1 MDLTSIKTVK
11 NLLQSLRIRPS
22 KGLGQNFLVNKVA
35 VKTVVEAAGLQPDDT
50 VLEIGPGLGV
60 LTQELAKKAK
70 KVIAIEKD
78 RNMVE
83 ILKETLKGY
92 KNVEIVQG
100 DILKIFNFQFSIF
113 NKFSISDYKIV
124 GNLQFYLT
132 APVIRQFLELADVGR
147 PQVSLMVL
155 VVQKEGGQR
164 ICSKS

>member
-1 MDLTSIKTVK
+1 MDLSSRSAIK
-11 NLLQSLRIRPS
+11 NLLRTYGIRPS
-22 KGLGQNFLVNKVA
+22 KGLGQNFLIDKSA
-35 VKTVVEAAGLQPDDT
+35 VRKIIEAADLQPDDT

-70 KVIAIEKD
+70 RVIAAEKD

-83 ILKETLKGY
+83 ILKETLKDY

-124 GNLQFYLT
+124 GNLPFYLT
-132 APVIRQFLELADVGR
+132 A
-147 PQVSLMVL
+147 
-155 VVQKEGGQR
+155 
-164 ICSKS
+164 